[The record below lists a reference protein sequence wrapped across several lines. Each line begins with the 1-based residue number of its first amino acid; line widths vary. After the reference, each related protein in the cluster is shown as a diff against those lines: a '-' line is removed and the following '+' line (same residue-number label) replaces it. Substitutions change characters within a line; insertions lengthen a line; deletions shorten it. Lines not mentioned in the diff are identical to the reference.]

1 MTCAEAVDLL
11 DAWFDDELDVRGS
24 VEVERHLAGCAGCA
38 KQADAL
44 RALRQGLRSATR
56 YAPPDR
62 LSRRLRAAVAPRRA
76 WAAGA
81 LAAAAAAAALIAV
94 LPRSAGQPADEL
106 FSAHARSLQPG
117 HLTDVVSSD
126 QHTVK
131 PWFQGRIDYSLP
143 VKDLAADG
151 FALAGGR
158 LDYLDGHP
166 AAALVYRRAQHVVN
180 LFVWPGG
187 GPAAQIS
194 RRGYTALGWTQDGMR
209 YWAVSD
215 LAAPELERFVK
226 LLRSQ

>member
-1 MTCAEAVDLL
+1 ML
-11 DAWFDDELDVRGS
+11 GS
-24 VEVERHLAGCAGCA
+24 GWNPV
-38 KQADAL
+38 
-44 RALRQGLRSATR
+44 
-56 YAPPDR
+56 
-62 LSRRLRAAVAPRRA
+62 
-76 WAAGA
+76 A
-81 LAAAAAAAALIAV
+81 LAASLLLTVMVSSGATIAY
-94 LPRSAGQPADEL
+94 LKRSADESKAPLVQEVVSGQI
-106 FSAHARSLQPG
+106 RSLMAD
-117 HLTDVVSSD
+117 HLTDVASSD

-194 RRGYTALGWTQDGMR
+194 RRGYSALGWTQDGMR

>member
-1 MTCAEAVDLL
+1 MTCAEAAVLL

-24 VEVERHLAGCAGCA
+24 VEVERHLGGCAACA
-38 KQADAL
+38 KRIDAL
-44 RALRQGLRSATR
+44 RALREGLRSATR
-56 YAPPDR
+56 YAPPE
-62 LSRRLRAAVAPRRA
+62 RLRAAVAPRRRA

-81 LAAAAAAAALIAV
+81 LAAAAAAALIAV
-94 LPRSAGQPADEL
+94 VPWRSDRTAEEL

-131 PWFQGRIDYSLP
+131 PWFQGRLDYSLP
-143 VKDLAADG
+143 VKDLAAAG
-151 FALAGGR
+151 FPLAGGR

-166 AAALVYRRAQHVVN
+166 AAALAYRRGQHVVN

-187 GPAAQIS
+187 GAPARAS
-194 RRGYTALGWTQDGMR
+194 RRGYTAIGWTQEGMR

-215 LAAPELERFVK
+215 VASTELERFADLV
-226 LLRSQ
+226 RAQ